1 MRSIRL
7 AAALFATAFLSAASF
22 AGNGAPDAGSLLVF
36 PCFDSTG
43 PGFTAITV
51 TNTNNNFTQVGNSF
65 AGSVDVH
72 FIYVNGDPVGDVFYC
87 QEFDRN
93 HLLTPNDTLTVRSD
107 LHNTSFERG
116 YVYVYARNPN
126 TFAAISWNYLIGSSV
141 QIAPD
146 TYTEVTPFVFR
157 SGRGATDGSPTD
169 ISPADG
175 ERNLDGTEYER
186 VVDTLMVPHF
196 FGEPSITQGIGSD
209 PQPYP
214 ETSLVLINLTGAGQ
228 FTAVVNFLVYND
240 NENQF
245 SAQTT
250 FRCWTKRRLRDINGV
265 FLQQFLYDSN
275 DSPTE
280 QIQGLESGWYRIN
293 GGTAFSTADSVNNA
307 AILAVQISSMRID
320 GPNRSTANLPFTQG
334 LNPTEGELLSQS
346 IFHD

>member
-1 MRSIRL
+1 MRPIRL
-7 AAALFATAFLSAASF
+7 AAAVLATVVLSASSF

-72 FIYVNGDPVGDVFYC
+72 FIYVNGDPVGGTFYC

-93 HLLTPNDTLTVRSD
+93 HLLTPNDTLTIRSD

-116 YVYVYARNPN
+116 YLYVYARNPN
-126 TFAAISWNYLIGSSV
+126 TFAAISWNYLIGSSA
-141 QIAPD
+141 QISPSE
-146 TYTEVTPFVFR
+146 YYEINPFVFR
-157 SGRGATDGSPTD
+157 SGRGSADGSPTD
-169 ISPADG
+169 TSPADG
-175 ERNLDGTEYER
+175 VRNLDGNEYER
-186 VVDTLMVPHF
+186 VVDTLQIPHF
-196 FGEPSITQGIGSD
+196 FGDATFNLGDGPN
-209 PQPYP
+209 PYA
-214 ETSLVLINLTGAGQ
+214 ESSLVLINLTGAGQ

-240 NENQF
+240 NESQF

-250 FRCWTKRRLRDINGV
+250 VRCWSKRRLRDINGV
-265 FLQQFLYDSN
+265 FTNQFLFDSN
-275 DSPTE
+275 DNPSE
-280 QIQGLESGWYRIN
+280 SILGLESGWYRIN
-293 GGTAFSTADSVNNA
+293 GGTASSTADSVQNA
-307 AILAVQISSMRID
+307 ALLAVQISGLRNDS
-320 GPNRSTANLPFTQG
+320 PFEYTASLPFTQG